1 LKSRRLFSS
10 PFDRFFEDFE
20 RAFATEGLPKVLA
33 EYRPRRIK
41 NALADF
47 QHIER

>member
-1 LKSRRLFSS
+1 MEDRLSRCALLIV
-10 PFDRFFEDFE
+10 
-20 RAFATEGLPKVLA
+20 G
-33 EYRPRRIK
+33 PRRIK